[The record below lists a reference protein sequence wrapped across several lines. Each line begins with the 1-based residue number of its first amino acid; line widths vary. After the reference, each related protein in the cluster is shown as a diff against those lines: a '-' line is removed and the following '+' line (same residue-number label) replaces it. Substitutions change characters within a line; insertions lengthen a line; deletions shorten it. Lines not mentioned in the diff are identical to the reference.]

1 MKNNSIEPPKLAIK
15 VANAVFGLG
24 VLYSVLVAVY
34 AIYRI
39 YKPYGI
45 DSSPGPYVFYMSFS
59 VSSAIVFGL
68 GLRLSN
74 DLKINITLLFITIGV
89 LLYGFESYLE
99 IRNGYVGYPAIMPAH
114 FVNSN
119 GLSTNNGRMY
129 PLGGMSN
136 VTIRL
141 GNESDYHA
149 LIETDEHGFNNPKG
163 LYKENSIDIMLTGD
177 SFTEGYAVYSDET
190 IGAVLRES
198 GLNVINVG
206 KGSNGPLAELA
217 TLKEFAEPLEPRIV
231 LWLYFKN
238 DISDLR
244 NEMKSSFLRRY
255 VNEDDFSQ
263 NLISRQDDVEAA
275 FINHGYRLHWFLHSR
290 LFKIFKFA
298 NLRSGIIR
306 MRATVTAPAPVPELE
321 EELGLVFNNILAKA
335 KQMVSGW
342 GGRIYFVY
350 LPGFVRYSLGEEHRF
365 RESVLLSASQLDI
378 PVIDIDEEVTESR
391 YNPLSL
397 FTSRGEGGHYST
409 EGYRFVAEAIG
420 KRLKADGVIP

>member
-1 MKNNSIEPPKLAIK
+1 MISVTETTMKNNSIEPPKLAIK
-15 VANAVFGLG
+15 IANAVFGLG
-24 VLYSVLVAVY
+24 ILYSVLIVVY

-45 DSSPGPYVFYMSFS
+45 DSSPGSYVFYMSFS
-59 VSSAIVFGL
+59 VSSAIVFAL

-74 DLKINITLLFITIGV
+74 DLKINISLLFITIGV

-99 IRNGYVGYPAIMPAH
+99 IRNGYVGYPAIMPAQ

-119 GLSTNNGRMY
+119 GLSTDNGGIY

-141 GNESDYHA
+141 GHESGYHA

-163 LYKENSIDIMLTGD
+163 LYKENSIDIVLTGD
-177 SFTEGYAVYSDET
+177 SFTEGYGVYADEN

-244 NEMKSSFLRRY
+244 NEMKSSFLWRY
-255 VNEDDFSQ
+255 LNEDDFSQ
-263 NLISRQDDVEAA
+263 NLISRQDEVEAA
-275 FINHGYRLHWFLHSR
+275 FRDYGYRLNWFMHSR
-290 LFKIFKFA
+290 LFKVFKFT
-298 NLRSGIIR
+298 NLRAGITR
-306 MRATVTAPAPVPELE
+306 MRGMVTAPVPVPELE
-321 EELGLVFNNILAKA
+321 EELELVFNTILAKA
-335 KQMVSGW
+335 KQMVWKNIFCILARVYEVFTRRGTSIQESGVTW
-342 GGRIYFVY
+342 CVPTGYASY
-350 LPGFVRYSLGEEHRF
+350 RYR
-365 RESVLLSASQLDI
+365 
-378 PVIDIDEEVTESR
+378 
-391 YNPLSL
+391 
-397 FTSRGEGGHYST
+397 
-409 EGYRFVAEAIG
+409 
-420 KRLKADGVIP
+420 